1 MESNNYLDLKEELN
15 ASSQVPNSSYPIYT
29 DPDFNL
35 KIAGKSEFQEIYEPS
50 KLSLEELLEY
60 DKDREMTSFSLNS
73 HQLFVRNFLSLNTP
87 YNNLLLYHGLG
98 TGKTCTSIAVAI
110 EKIKYMRDTN
120 VHHKIAVV
128 ASPNVQ
134 DNFKKELFSEK
145 DLKGSDDEWR
155 LITCVGKEILDIVH
169 PTNDTIDKQRLVAK
183 IQAFIAEW
191 FDFVGYTKFSNMITE
206 SMKKGN
212 IDSFNDNL
220 IIIDEIHNIRVS
232 EDGKNKRIADSLVT
246 LVKNTR
252 NVQLLLLSATPMFN
266 DYKEIVWLTNLMNLN
281 DNRPVIAI
289 KEIFDSNG
297 NFVVD
302 NSGEEIG
309 LKKFVRKISG
319 YISFVQGEDPI
330 NFPFRIF
337 PSQFNTKQSLLK
349 SSYPTKQFDG
359 SDIVVPMK
367 HIDLYTV
374 QLSEYQTNVYEYFM
388 QSLNLS
394 KLDDA
399 GEKMGYQK
407 FQIPLNILNICYPNE
422 LFDDIQTD
430 KTIKAHKNDI
440 VNGIGK
446 EGLERIFQS
455 IQSLPFVYDKDY
467 VEKYKRIFS
476 PTEINKY
483 STKIKSI
490 CDAVSTSEGVTLIYS
505 EKIYS
510 GVLPMA
516 LALEE
521 MGYARHVTTNLLSNK
536 KKAQLNY
543 AMITGNSLYSPSNKL
558 EIEAC
563 VHENNINGDKIKVII
578 ISRAGSEGI
587 DLKYIRNVHILEPWY
602 NMNRIEQ
609 VIGRAIRNRSHI
621 LLSPQKR
628 NCSIYLY
635 GTLMEGDVESIDLY
649 VYRHA
654 EAKSLNIGKVSRVLK
669 ETAIDCLLTKKE
681 NVQYFKNDITHIPQL
696 LSNKEEI
703 SFDIRQKIFSS
714 SCDYMESC
722 SYKCMMYDNK
732 QFQKLDFND
741 ETDISSYNSHHI
753 ALNTNNVVMKIK
765 DLFKEKYVY
774 SKYDI
779 INRICYNK
787 PYSIH
792 IIDTAL
798 NDLVSNKLMVVFDR
812 YQRQGKIIQI
822 NDMYLFQPRE
832 VANTFISLE
841 ERSKPVDYKNE
852 KLLIK
857 FKEESVYEDE
867 DKEDAESKNEQ
878 RDEHEMEKSFIIN
891 VIDLASSMKNIM
903 RDENT
908 VETNQSDANRIKE
921 DVIPKKKGV
930 VKVNDKKLLGDSCET
945 NEECKNCEDGKCTII
960 KNKTRTTKDKR
971 FEEISIIGGGKTSM
985 TLNNF
990 IAISVE
996 MVFDQLP
1003 YNYKTQIM
1011 NLLLN
1016 LNEET
1021 IKKVDILKESEI
1033 SISEVVETFHKYIEK
1048 NTITNEFDMKIFILG
1063 YSKKLFITSYD
1074 DGKWIEGTDAFIS
1087 LFRPIMETM
1096 MEKYKKQNN
1105 FYHNIGLKLYSSGT
1119 SIFKIK
1125 DTTNKEVHNTGFRCA
1140 NAKKSSIKEI
1150 LYDLFGDKDKIDAL
1164 VSNSKYKVAGLCKLI
1179 EFKFRCMQYASDN
1192 KIYFLDTIR
1201 SGIIQHLNIFK
1212 I

>member
-1 MESNNYLDLKEELN
+1 
-15 ASSQVPNSSYPIYT
+15 
-29 DPDFNL
+29 
-35 KIAGKSEFQEIYEPS
+35 
-50 KLSLEELLEY
+50 
-60 DKDREMTSFSLNS
+60 
-73 HQLFVRNFLSLNTP
+73 
-87 YNNLLLYHGLG
+87 
-98 TGKTCTSIAVAI
+98 
-110 EKIKYMRDTN
+110 MRDTN

-145 DLKGSDDEWR
+145 DLKGSEDEWR
-155 LITCVGKEILDIVH
+155 LITCVGKEILEMVH
-169 PTNDTIDKQRLVAK
+169 PTNDTIDKQRLVTK
-183 IQAFIAEW
+183 IQAFIGEW

-212 IDSFNDNL
+212 IGSFNDNL

-246 LVKNTR
+246 LVKSTR

-281 DNRPVIAI
+281 DNRPIVAI
-289 KEIFDSNG
+289 KEIFNSNG

-302 NSGEEIG
+302 NAGEEIG
-309 LKKFVRKISG
+309 LKKFIRKISG
-319 YISFVQGEDPI
+319 YVSFVQGEDPI

-337 PSQFNTKQSLLK
+337 PSQFDAKQSLLK

-359 SDIVVPMK
+359 SHIVVPMK

-440 VNGIGK
+440 VNGLGK

-455 IQSLPFVYDKDY
+455 VQSLPFVYDKDY
-467 VEKYKRIFS
+467 VEKYKRIFT
-476 PTEINKY
+476 PTEIIKY
-483 STKIKSI
+483 SSKIKNI
-490 CDAVSTSEGVTLIYS
+490 CDVVSTSEGVTLIYS

-510 GVLPMA
+510 GVLPVA

-521 MGYARHVTTNLLSNK
+521 MGYARHGTTNLLSNK
-536 KKAQLNY
+536 KKAQLKY
-543 AMITGNSLYSPSNKL
+543 AMITGNSLYSPSNKA

-563 VHENNINGDKIKVII
+563 VHQNNMNGDKIKVII

-621 LLSPQKR
+621 SLSPEKR
-628 NCSIYLY
+628 NCLIYLY
-635 GTLMEGDVESIDLY
+635 GTLMEDGVESIDLY

-681 NVQYFKNDITHIPQL
+681 NVRYFKNDITHIPQL
-696 LSNKEEI
+696 LSNKKDI
-703 SFDIRQKIFSS
+703 SFDIRQNAYSS

-722 SYKCMMYDNK
+722 SYKCMIYDNK

-741 ETDISSYNSHHI
+741 ETDVSTYNSHHI

-779 INRICYNK
+779 ITRICYNK

-798 NDLVSNKLMVVFDR
+798 NDLVSNKLMVAFDR
-812 YQRQGKIIQI
+812 YQRQGKIIKI
-822 NDMYLFQPRE
+822 NDMYLFQPSE

-857 FKEESVYEDE
+857 FKDEPVDDENETNSKHEERND
-867 DKEDAESKNEQ
+867 
-878 RDEHEMEKSFIIN
+878 HEMEKSFIMN

-903 RDENT
+903 QGE
-908 VETNQSDANRIKE
+908 NRIDE
-921 DVIPKKKGV
+921 DIIPKKKA
-930 VKVNDKKLLGDSCET
+930 VKVNGNKLLGDSCET
-945 NEECKNCEDGKCTII
+945 NEECKNKNCEDGKCTRV
-960 KNKTRTTKDKR
+960 KNKTKTAKDER
-971 FEEISIIGGGKTSM
+971 FEEISVIGGGETSM

-996 MVFDQLP
+996 MVFDQLL
-1003 YNYKTQIM
+1003 YDYKTQIM

-1016 LNEET
+1016 LDEET
-1021 IKKVDILKESEI
+1021 IKKIDVLHENEI
-1033 SISEVVETFHKYIEK
+1033 SSMEVVETFRKYIEK

-1063 YSKKLFITSYD
+1063 YNKKLFITSYD

-1096 MEKYKKQNN
+1096 VEKYKKQNN
-1105 FYHNIGLKLYSSGT
+1105 FYHNIGLKLYNSDT

-1125 DTTNKEVHNTGFRCA
+1125 DTTNKEIHNTGFRCA

-1150 LYDLFGDKDKIDAL
+1150 LYDLFGDKEKIDAL

-1179 EFKFRCMQYASDN
+1179 EFKFRCMQYESDN

>member
-15 ASSQVPNSSYPIYT
+15 ATSQVPGSSYPIYT
-29 DPDFNL
+29 DPNFNL

-60 DKDREMTSFSLNS
+60 DKDRETTTFSLNS

-110 EKIKYMRDTN
+110 EKIRYMRDTN

-155 LITCVGKEILDIVH
+155 LITCVGKEILEMVH
-169 PTNDTIDKQRLVAK
+169 PTNDTIDKQRLVIK
-183 IQAFIAEW
+183 IQAFISEW

-206 SMKKGN
+206 AMKKDN
-212 IDSFNDNL
+212 IGSFNDNL

-232 EDGKNKRIADSLVT
+232 EDSKNKRIAESLVT

-281 DNRPVIAI
+281 DNRPIVAI
-289 KEIFDSNG
+289 KEVFDSNG

-302 NSGEEIG
+302 DSGEEIG

-319 YISFVQGEDPI
+319 YVSFVQGEDPI

-337 PSQFNTKQSLLK
+337 PSQFDAKQSLLK
-349 SSYPTKQFDG
+349 SSYPTIQFDG

-374 QLSEYQTNVYEYFM
+374 QLSEYQTSVYEYFM

-394 KLDDA
+394 KLNED
-399 GEKMGYQK
+399 GEKIGYQK

-440 VNGIGK
+440 VNGLGK
-446 EGLERIFQS
+446 DGLERIFQS
-455 IQSLPFVYDKDY
+455 VQSLPFVYDKEY
-467 VEKYKRIFS
+467 VDKYKRIFS
-476 PTEINKY
+476 PSEIIKY
-483 STKIKSI
+483 STKIKNI
-490 CDAVSTSEGVTLIYS
+490 CDAVTTSEGVTLIYS

-510 GVLPMA
+510 GVLPVA

-521 MGYARHVTTNLLSNK
+521 MGYARHGTANLLSNK
-536 KKAQLNY
+536 KNAQLKY
-543 AMITGNSLYSPSNKL
+543 AMITGNSLYSPSNKA

-563 VHENNINGDKIKVII
+563 VHQNNMNGDKIKVII

-621 LLSPQKR
+621 LLPPEKR

-635 GTLMEGDVESIDLY
+635 GTLMKGGVESIDLY
-649 VYRHA
+649 IYRHA
-654 EAKSLNIGKVSRVLK
+654 EAKSINIGKVSRVLK

-681 NVQYFKNDITHIPQL
+681 DVRYFKNDVTHIPQL
-696 LSNKEEI
+696 LSNKERI
-703 SFDIRQKIFSS
+703 SFDIRQKPFSS

-722 SYKCMMYDNK
+722 TYKCMMYDK

-741 ETDISSYNSHHI
+741 DTDMTTYNSHHI

-774 SKYDI
+774 TKYDI

-787 PYSIH
+787 PYSIR

-812 YQRQGKIIQI
+812 YQRQGKIIKI
-822 NDMYLFQPRE
+822 NDMYLFQPGE
-832 VANTFISLE
+832 IANTSISLE
-841 ERSKPVDYKNE
+841 DRSKPVDYKNE

-857 FKEESVYEDE
+857 FKEDQGNEDND
-867 DKEDAESKNEQ
+867 DKNKSNSEE
-878 RDEHEMEKSFIIN
+878 RDEYAMEKSFIRN
-891 VIDLASSMKNIM
+891 VVDLVIAMKKIMQDQPLVKMANEEDIIDGDNILEIKN
-903 RDENT
+903 
-908 VETNQSDANRIKE
+908 
-921 DVIPKKKGV
+921 V
-930 VKVNDKKLLGDSCET
+930 VNAIGLKRLGDECET
-945 NEECKNCEDGKCTII
+945 NEECKNKNCQDGKCTRM
-960 KNKTRTTKDKR
+960 KNKKKTVKDER
-971 FEEISIIGGGKTSM
+971 IEEISIIGGDKTSM
-985 TLNNF
+985 TLNDYVT
-990 IAISVE
+990 ISVE

-1003 YNYKTQIM
+1003 YNYKMQIM
-1011 NLLLN
+1011 NLILGLDENTVNEFAN
-1016 LNEET
+1016 LYEN
-1021 IKKVDILKESEI
+1021 EI
-1033 SISEVVETFHKYIEK
+1033 SSMEVVNVFRRYIEE
-1048 NTITNEFDMKIFILG
+1048 NTITNEFDMKIFVLG
-1063 YSKKLFITSYD
+1063 YNKKLFITSYND
-1074 DGKWIEGTDAFIS
+1074 DKWIEGTDAFIS
-1087 LFRPIMETM
+1087 LFKPIMEKM
-1096 MEKYKKQNN
+1096 VEKYKKPHN
-1105 FYHNIGLKLYSSGT
+1105 FYHNIGLKLYNSDT

-1125 DTTNKEVHNTGFRCA
+1125 DTTNKDVHNTGFRCA
-1140 NAKKSSIKEI
+1140 NAKKASIKEI
-1150 LYDLFGDKDKIDAL
+1150 LYDLFGDKEKIDAL
-1164 VSNSKYKVAGLCKLI
+1164 VSNSKYKVAGLCRLI
-1179 EFKFRCMQYASDN
+1179 EYKLRFMQYESEN
-1192 KIYFLDTIR
+1192 KIYFVDTIH